1 MKVYIINHG
10 NTNLVGEFSTEE
22 QAWGA
27 LIKTYKLDA
36 GYYLKKR
43 DCFTSTYVND
53 KNDLAV
59 EIDYFEG

>member
-22 QAWGA
+22 QAWHI
-27 LIKTYKLDA
+27 LDKTYKLDA

-43 DCFTSTYVND
+43 GFLIFTYAND
-53 KNDLAV
+53 KSDLVV
-59 EIDYFEG
+59 EIDYSKG